1 MAFVCYCSDSTSGQ
15 VAISADPAT
24 VAGLNIPGKEDVR
37 YRDVDFLVAGLNFP
51 RKGRTVT

>member
-1 MAFVCYCSDSTSGQ
+1 M
-15 VAISADPAT
+15 AISADPAT
-24 VAGLNIPGKEDVR
+24 VAGLNIPGKEEVR